1 MGSMLLLA
9 KIARDVAWK
18 YKNGSIDASLTYDDF
33 LTKINETSARVGD
46 PLNPATEQEHM
57 FPAAPVPDADTVD
70 NLTST
75 QQQHSN
81 RELTQ
86 SLQGANIS
94 RSQCIFPESPMSDI
108 DAEEKQN
115 EDDENHDKR
124 SELEQKKTAELK
136 QMCKDRDE
144 KQSGN
149 KIQLIERLLKPRK
162 PEVLIL
168 RSRRGQYV
176 PKVPSC
182 NAALLIALLLNHRP
196 GTEGISK
203 ESLMML
209 AEETGVS
216 KESMG
221 GNGGWYDGWAGM
233 KVCIEE
239 DFHF

>member
-18 YKNGSIDASLTYDDF
+18 YQNGSIDVSLTYDDF

-46 PLNPATEQEHM
+46 PLNPETEQEHM
-57 FPAAPVPDADTVD
+57 FPAAPVPDAETVD
-70 NLTST
+70 ISGT

-81 RELTQ
+81 RESTQ
-86 SLQGANIS
+86 SLQGADTT
-94 RSQCIFPESPMSDI
+94 RSLRMSPASPMSDS
-108 DAEEKQN
+108 DTQEKQN

-136 QMCKDRDE
+136 QMCKERDE

-149 KIQLIERLLKPRK
+149 KSQLIQRLLKPRK
-162 PEVLIL
+162 PEVLIA
-168 RSRRGQYV
+168 RTRRGQYV

-182 NAALLIALLLNHRP
+182 NAALMIALLLNHRP
-196 GTEGISK
+196 GSEGISK

-233 KVCIEE
+233 KVCSYE
-239 DFHF
+239 